1 MRGCEI
7 ARLRCYFGGTVA
19 SSSKEALVRRRLPLR
34 KEPRFCISLSIIT
47 ASTAMY
53 LLGIKGCGLT
63 SMLFFL
69 GLSLLLTI
77 QEAES
82 GMLMSKGI
90 GRSKINCLNY
100 LIRLPLMTLILQ
112 WEEVEGNISL
122 GTQCQELTDREA
134 YLLKI
139 QKKRIHL
146 KFTTIIHQ
154 VRFCY

>member
-1 MRGCEI
+1 MG
-7 ARLRCYFGGTVA
+7 
-19 SSSKEALVRRRLPLR
+19 VRRRLPLR
-34 KEPRFCISLSIIT
+34 KEPRFCTSLSIIT

-90 GRSKINCLNY
+90 GRMRGGGRQYKPWDTMSGVNRQGGLSVENTEEEDSPQIYYNY
-100 LIRLPLMTLILQ
+100 PPEPARREPCVGICQYYR
-112 WEEVEGNISL
+112 SL
-122 GTQCQELTDREA
+122 GIENPYDRN
-134 YLLKI
+134 I
-139 QKKRIHL
+139 KRN
-146 KFTTIIHQ
+146 F
-154 VRFCY
+154 